1 MLILGKLIH
10 VTACIVL
17 IIIVLLQADKGEGLS
32 GAFGSSGAGA
42 VFGKRGASGFFAK
55 ATAGAAVVFMLTS
68 FWLGWRVKHNPT
80 GRPAASVP
88 MDRLPD
94 APQ

>member
-1 MLILGKLIH
+1 MLILGKLLH
-10 VTACIVL
+10 VIACVVL

-68 FWLGWRVKHNPT
+68 FYLGWKVRLPT
-80 GRPAASVP
+80 EGRAVPTIP
-88 MDRLPD
+88 MDRIPD

>member
-10 VTACIVL
+10 LLACIVL

-32 GAFGSSGAGA
+32 GAFGSSGTGA

-68 FWLGWRVKHNPT
+68 FWLGYSRRDT
-80 GRPAASVP
+80 SGRPGATIPVDQVP
-88 MDRLPD
+88 P
-94 APQ
+94 AN